1 MKVTKKNEKQNYHM
15 IQQFHHWLHTQ
26 RKSVSQRYICPAML
40 FTAARHKADGI
51 WEQSKCPLM
60 RAEVKKMVHICSRRH
75 STMIRR
81 KLHHCNKMDEYQGHC
96 AK

>member
-40 FTAARHKADGI
+40 LTVARHKAASI

-60 RAEVKKMVHICSRRH
+60 SAEVKNM
-75 STMIRR
+75 
-81 KLHHCNKMDEYQGHC
+81 Q
-96 AK
+96 